1 MKIALKNKSIKYG
14 FLFSFLTIIFVSSI
28 CFGATIYMPN
38 THHID
43 VGLLNQQPDPVEPG
57 KYIELRFNVINTGLE
72 DAKNVL
78 FEIDPEFPFSLDS
91 ETDALKNL
99 GTILGGATGNN
110 GITVYYKLFVNK
122 LAKQGN
128 ADIKIKYKI
137 DNNLWVTK
145 TFTLRIRSNQSLL
158 TVEQIRTSPQTINP
172 GSICTVSLTLKNN
185 GDDDIKNVILNIVPV
200 TIVAQAT
207 GTTYIESEFTPYED
221 STEKIIKSIEK
232 GKSETITFKL
242 IASSSAELK
251 PYKMPVQITY
261 EDRMGVSY
269 SKNIYVGLIVE
280 EEVDYVSLAETEEQL
295 IENSKNK
302 VYITISNKG
311 KSKMNF
317 VYVEI
322 LPSDEYNILST
333 SGIYLG
339 NLDSDDEDNAEYEL
353 FFHQYNYTKNVPLN
367 VKISYR
373 DSYNNKYTDSKKLD
387 VVVHT
392 KEDIAKYDEIKS
404 SSSTT
409 NYAIV
414 LTFVLLVFW
423 LWRRRKKKE
432 EEDA

>member
-1 MKIALKNKSIKYG
+1 
-14 FLFSFLTIIFVSSI
+14 
-28 CFGATIYMPN
+28 
-38 THHID
+38 
-43 VGLLNQQPDPVEPG
+43 
-57 KYIELRFNVINTGLE
+57 
-72 DAKNVL
+72 
-78 FEIDPEFPFSLDS
+78 
-91 ETDALKNL
+91 
-99 GTILGGATGNN
+99 GGATGNN
-110 GITVYYKLFVNK
+110 GITVYYKLFVSE
-122 LAKQGN
+122 LAKQGD

-137 DNNLWVTK
+137 GDKAWVTK

-200 TIVAQAT
+200 TIVTQAT

-232 GKSETITFKL
+232 GTSETITFKL
-242 IASSSAELK
+242 IASSNAELK
-251 PYKMPVQITY
+251 PYKMPVQIAY

-269 SKNIYVGLIVE
+269 SKEIYVGLIVKE
-280 EEVDYVSLAETEEQL
+280 DVDYISLAETEEQL

-302 VYITISNKG
+302 VYVTISNKG

-322 LPSDEYNILST
+322 LPSDEYDILST

-353 FFHQYNYTKNVPLN
+353 FFHQYNYPKDVPLN

-373 DSYNNKYTDSKKLD
+373 DAYNNKYTDSKKLN
-387 VVVHT
+387 VMVYT
-392 KEDIAKYDEIKS
+392 KKDIAKFDEIKGS
-404 SSSTT
+404 SSVAT
-409 NYAIV
+409 YAIV
-414 LTFVLLVFW
+414 LIFVLFV
-423 LWRRRKKKE
+423 LWMWKRRKRKE
-432 EEDA
+432 EDE